1 MTAQCTERVQRL
13 RSSPVLS
20 SLTIFYIFFF
30 LVLLSFFLCVFVPEL
45 GVANIIHRDQDHK
58 MESLQGIGKTCPIA
72 YTVQCLP
79 QTLSTEQQCLFDF
92 FYTKHLRHR
101 RQQLIKMKKNNGKRR
116 RRRKKEKKKK
126 ATLNL

>member
-20 SLTIFYIFFF
+20 SLTINYYSF

-79 QTLSTEQQCLFDF
+79 QTLSTEQQCLFYF
-92 FYTKHLRHR
+92 LY
-101 RQQLIKMKKNNGKRR
+101 
-116 RRRKKEKKKK
+116 
-126 ATLNL
+126 